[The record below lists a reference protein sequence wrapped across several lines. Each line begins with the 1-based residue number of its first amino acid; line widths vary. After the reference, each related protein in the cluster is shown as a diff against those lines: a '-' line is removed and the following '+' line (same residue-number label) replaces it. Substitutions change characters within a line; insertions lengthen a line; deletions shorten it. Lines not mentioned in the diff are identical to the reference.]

1 MLFTLM
7 HSPFQCD
14 LTALIRTVTPGDD
27 ILLLQDG
34 VIAGIA
40 GIADTAA
47 LALLLALP
55 VSVSA
60 LRDDI
65 EARGLSGQISSRI
78 AQIDYTDFVNLTV
91 KQRNQVAW

>member
-34 VIAGIA
+34 VIA

>member
-34 VIAGIA
+34 VIA

-78 AQIDYTDFVNLTV
+78 AQIDYTDFVNLKV